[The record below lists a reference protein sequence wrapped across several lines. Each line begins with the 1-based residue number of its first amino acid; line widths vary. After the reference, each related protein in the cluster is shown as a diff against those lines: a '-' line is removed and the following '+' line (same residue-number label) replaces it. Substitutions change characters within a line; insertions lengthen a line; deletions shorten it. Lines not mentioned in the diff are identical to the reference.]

1 MKSVIVNSILSAL
14 LIVSFASEAKV
25 NKIQHAEEVAPNEGA
40 DSPLNGIDIDIVS
53 HNKNDIKMG
62 KRLIDKVNEYGS
74 QEFFYREKEF
84 QFKKDGWTAYQASDL
99 IYLCKNSD
107 GTDKDQYCKLVR
119 MDQGMGGYAAHA
131 TVFDPTISS
140 MIVNEDHDETVWQT
154 AESANIEAGSN

>member
-1 MKSVIVNSILSAL
+1 MKSVILSSIVFGMLSLA
-14 LIVSFASEAKV
+14 IQAEAKV

-99 IYLCKNSD
+99 I
-107 GTDKDQYCKLVR
+107 
-119 MDQGMGGYAAHA
+119 
-131 TVFDPTISS
+131 
-140 MIVNEDHDETVWQT
+140 
-154 AESANIEAGSN
+154 